1 MLTCNL
7 QIYISQNI
15 NLHKLFKLIDYMR
28 CMDFSDLLIMSL
40 KCYFFLAYTFTFIII
55 KKKNLFKHFLYYY
68 YSFKFLYVIVFLL
81 L

>member
-40 KCYFFLAYTFTFIII
+40 KCYFFLAYAFTFIII
-55 KKKNLFKHFLYYY
+55 IKKKSL
-68 YSFKFLYVIVFLL
+68 
-81 L
+81 

>member
-55 KKKNLFKHFLYYY
+55 KKKKSL
-68 YSFKFLYVIVFLL
+68 
-81 L
+81 

>member
-55 KKKNLFKHFLYYY
+55 KKKKISLNTFYITIIPL
-68 YSFKFLYVIVFLL
+68 SSCM
-81 L
+81 